1 MRIRYIPVT
10 NGLGLQDAV
19 QLMQMEYLEMPE
31 LKLTFW
37 QAQRLWNLSEEL
49 CDQALALLISAKF
62 LVRTATGAY
71 IRSGA
76 RPNTVDRIE
85 ALLRAM

>member
-1 MRIRYIPVT
+1 MSAPPLY
-10 NGLGLQDAV
+10 DAV
-19 QLMQMEYLEMPE
+19 QLIQMEYLEMPD
-31 LKLTFW
+31 LRLTFW

>member
-1 MRIRYIPVT
+1 MT
-10 NGLGLQDAV
+10 NTLRLHDAV
-19 QLMQMEYLEMPE
+19 QLIQMEYLEMPE

-37 QAQRLWNLSEEL
+37 QARRLWNLSEEL
-49 CDQALALLISAKF
+49 CDQALAFLISAKF
-62 LVRTATGAY
+62 LTCTATGAY

-76 RPNTVDRIE
+76 LPNTVDRIE

>member
-1 MRIRYIPVT
+1 MT
-10 NGLGLQDAV
+10 NALRLHDAV
-19 QLMQMEYLEMPE
+19 QLIQMEYLEMPE

-37 QAQRLWNLSEEL
+37 QARRLWNLSEDL
-49 CDQALALLISAKF
+49 CEQALAFLISAKF
-62 LVRTATGAY
+62 LMRTATGAY

-76 RPNTVDRIE
+76 LPNTVDRIE

>member
-1 MRIRYIPVT
+1 MSA
-10 NGLGLQDAV
+10 LQLRDAV
-19 QLMQMEYLEMPE
+19 QLIQMEYLEMPE

-37 QAQRLWNLSEEL
+37 QAQRLWNLSTEL
-49 CDQALALLISAKF
+49 CDRSLAFLINAGFLTRSAS
-62 LVRTATGAY
+62 GAY

-76 RPNTVDRIE
+76 LPTAADRIE